1 MQNPIKY
8 GFAIKTEDLY
18 EILPSR
24 KMEIDS
30 SITDLADFAKKQG
43 INYKILKI
51 HNPWLRENKLINET
65 GKKYQIIIPLK
76 GY

>member
-1 MQNPIKY
+1 
-8 GFAIKTEDLY
+8 LY
-18 EILPSR
+18 VNLPV
-24 KMEIDS
+24 KKLEIDS

-51 HNPWLRENKLINET
+51 HNPWLRDKKLVNIS
-65 GKKYQIIIPLK
+65 GKKYQIEIPLS